1 MILRVLPLLSR
12 PSRQGAAGLLL
23 PGIAF
28 ASVTALLAI
37 VLGGAQ
43 SFWGFDDEMA
53 YFYGFLAGLALAL
66 MVPPLLSLGSA
77 AARLSA
83 RRRDDRLA
91 VLRLLGATGRS
102 TAGLAI
108 FESAAVAF
116 VGAVAG
122 VLISYVV
129 SPLIGMI
136 HFRGAAIGVS
146 QAALPL
152 AWAGLLIVGVVVIA
166 ALSAMVGLRKVIISP
181 LGVAMKQSAPKM
193 PWVQGLVAVAAIVI
207 ASMTVSGLSQADGD
221 TGLAVM
227 LIGVLIAFAV
237 ALLAVDLI
245 GAWVLSLFGRAR
257 LRRAQSP
264 VDLISARLVLES
276 PRAAWRQVSGVAMS
290 SFMAVFAGSGI
301 ALLGEASGAEGELT
315 GAEQFLM
322 GDMRTGLAIVVIGT
336 FIMVACSVGVNQ
348 AAQIL
353 DRRDVH
359 RSLAIMGT
367 PLSVQ
372 DGARRKAA
380 TLPLAVASVGSA
392 AVAAVLL
399 FPLLGAALIF
409 APLSLITMLSMIVL
423 GYLIVIGTLLGT
435 RPLLREAAR
444 VEERVEGRAEVAP
457 GGRG

>member
-1 MILRVLPLLSR
+1 MIFRVLPLLSR
-12 PSRQGAAGLLL
+12 QSRQGAAGLIL
-23 PGIAF
+23 PGVAF

-37 VLGGAQ
+37 VVGGAQ
-43 SFWGFDDEMA
+43 TFWAFDDEMA
-53 YFYGFLAGLALAL
+53 PLYWFLAGLALTL
-66 MVPPLLSLGSA
+66 MIPPLLSLGSA
-77 AARLSA
+77 AAKLSA

-91 VLRLLGATGRS
+91 VLRLLGATGRG
-102 TAGLAI
+102 TAGLAV

-116 VGAVAG
+116 VGAVTG
-122 VLISYVV
+122 VLLAYAL

-136 HFRGAAIGVS
+136 HFRGEAIGAA

-152 AWAGLLIVGVVVIA
+152 GWAALLVLTVVLIA
-166 ALSAMVGLRKVIISP
+166 GLSAMIGLRRVIISP

-193 PWVQGLVAVAAIVI
+193 PWVHGLVAVAAIIAAIIGAQAVSNLGGD
-207 ASMTVSGLSQADGD
+207 ASMYAVIVGL
-221 TGLAVM
+221 LV
-227 LIGVLIAFAV
+227 AFAV
-237 ALLAVDLI
+237 ALLAIDLI
-245 GAWVLSLFGRAR
+245 GAWVLSLFGKAR
-257 LRRAQSP
+257 LKRAQTP
-264 VDLISARLVLES
+264 VELISARLVLES

-301 ALLGEASGAEGELT
+301 ALMGEASGADVELT
-315 GAEQFLM
+315 GPEQFIM
-322 GDMRTGLAIVVIGT
+322 ADMRTGLAIVVIGT

-367 PLSVQ
+367 PLAVQ

-380 TLPLAVASVGSA
+380 MLPLAVASLGSA
-392 AVAAVLL
+392 STAALLL
-399 FPLLGAALIF
+399 FPVLGMALIF

-423 GYLIVIGTLLGT
+423 GTVIVFGALFGT

-444 VEERVEGRAEVAP
+444 VESGSRESV
-457 GGRG
+457 

>member
-37 VLGGAQ
+37 VIGGAQ
-43 SFWGFDDEMA
+43 SFWVFDDELA
-53 YFYGFLAGLALAL
+53 YLYGFLAGLALAL
-66 MVPPLLSLGSA
+66 MVPPLISLGSA

-108 FESAAVAF
+108 FESAAVAC

-122 VLISYVV
+122 VLLAYAL
-129 SPLIGMI
+129 SPLIGLI
-136 HFRGAAIGVS
+136 HFRGAAIGAA

-152 AWAGLLIVGVVVIA
+152 GWAALLVLAVVAIA

-193 PWVQGLVAVAAIVI
+193 PWVQAIVAIAGIIVAVL
-207 ASMTVSGLSQADGD
+207 TVSALTQADGD
-221 TGLAVM
+221 ASLAVV
-227 LIGVLIAFAV
+227 LIGFLVAFAV
-237 ALLAVDLI
+237 ALLAIDLI

-257 LRRAQSP
+257 LHRAQSP

-301 ALLGEASGAEGELT
+301 ALLGQASGAEAELT
-315 GAEQFLM
+315 GPEQFLM
-322 GDMRTGLAIVVIGT
+322 SDMRTGLAIVVIGT
-336 FIMVACSVGVNQ
+336 FVMVACSVGVNQ

-380 TLPLAVASVGSA
+380 TLPLAVASIGSA
-392 AVAAVLL
+392 TIAAVLL
-399 FPLLGAALIF
+399 FPILGAALIF
-409 APLSLITMLSMIVL
+409 APLSLLTMLSMIMF
-423 GYLIVIGTLLGT
+423 GYLIVLGALFGT
-435 RPLLREAAR
+435 RPLLRDSAR
-444 VEERVEGRAEVAP
+444 VEAGDGHRE
-457 GGRG
+457 

>member
-37 VLGGAQ
+37 VIGGAQ
-43 SFWGFDDEMA
+43 SFWGYDDDMA
-53 YFYGFLAGLALAL
+53 MLYGFLAGLALAL
-66 MVPPLLSLGSA
+66 MVPPLISLGSA

-102 TAGLAI
+102 TAGLAV

-116 VGAVAG
+116 AGAVVG
-122 VLISYVV
+122 VLLAYAL
-129 SPLIGMI
+129 SPLIGLI
-136 HFRGAAIGVS
+136 HFRGAAIGTA

-152 AWAGLLIVGVVVIA
+152 GWAALLILAVVAIA

-181 LGVAMKQSAPKM
+181 LGVATKQTAPKM
-193 PWVQGLVAVAAIVI
+193 PWVQGLIAGAAILVAILAVSVLVQAGGDAGVAV
-207 ASMTVSGLSQADGD
+207 
-221 TGLAVM
+221 VM
-227 LIGVLIAFAV
+227 VGFLIAFVV
-237 ALLAVDLI
+237 ALLAIDLI
-245 GAWVLSLFGRAR
+245 GAWVLSLFGKAR
-257 LRRAQSP
+257 LRRAQTP
-264 VDLISARLVLES
+264 VGLISARLVLES

-301 ALLGEASGAEGELT
+301 ALLGEASGAEAELT
-315 GAEQFLM
+315 GPEQFLM

-392 AVAAVLL
+392 AIAAVLL
-399 FPLLGAALIF
+399 FPILGAALIF
-409 APLSLITMLSMIVL
+409 APLSLIAMLSMIVF
-423 GYLIVIGTLLGT
+423 GYLIVLGTLFGT
-435 RPLLREAAR
+435 RALLREASR
-444 VEERVEGRAEVAP
+444 VETVSG
-457 GGRG
+457 